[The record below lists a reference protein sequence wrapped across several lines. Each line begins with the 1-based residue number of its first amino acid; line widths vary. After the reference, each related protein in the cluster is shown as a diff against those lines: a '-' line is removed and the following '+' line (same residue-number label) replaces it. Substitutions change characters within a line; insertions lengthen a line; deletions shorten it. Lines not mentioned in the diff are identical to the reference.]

1 MVIICKYG
9 GATTLWSTLMDAVLA
24 QNSIGITEL
33 KKNLSAVIRDAGTD
47 TIVVL
52 HHNKPSAYLVPAST
66 YEALMDVLDDLQL
79 IPVVQ
84 QRISSWQAEPDKV
97 IEITRSELENIARGM
112 PPKSSKPR
120 TSTKSRAAAL

>member
-1 MVIICKYG
+1 
-9 GATTLWSTLMDAVLA
+9 MDALLA
-24 QNSIGITEL
+24 ETSIGITEL
-33 KKNLSAVIRDAGTD
+33 KKNPSAVIREAGAQ

-84 QRISSWQAEPDKV
+84 QRISSWQADPDQV
-97 IEITRSELENIARGM
+97 IEVRRSELENIARGKA
-112 PPKSSKPR
+112 PTSAKAR
-120 TSTKSRAAAL
+120 ASTKSRSSAV

>member
-1 MVIICKYG
+1 
-9 GATTLWSTLMDAVLA
+9 MDAVLA
-24 QNSIGITEL
+24 ETSIGITEL
-33 KKNLSAVIRDAGTD
+33 KKNPSAVIREAGTD

-84 QRISSWQAEPDKV
+84 ERIAAWQQAPDALVEVTK
-97 IEITRSELENIARGM
+97 SELQAIAKGL
-112 PPKSSKPR
+112 PAKSSKPR
-120 TSTKSRAAAL
+120 GPARAIC

>member
-1 MVIICKYG
+1 
-9 GATTLWSTLMDAVLA
+9 MDAVLA
-24 QNSIGITEL
+24 ETSIGITEL
-33 KKNLSAVIRDAGTD
+33 KKNPSAVIRDAGTE

-84 QRISSWQAEPDKV
+84 QRVAAWQADPGNV
-97 IEITRSELENIARGM
+97 IEVTRDELVTIASGKASKRS
-112 PPKSSKPR
+112 KSKASAQV
-120 TSTKSRAAAL
+120 SLDAA

>member
-1 MVIICKYG
+1 
-9 GATTLWSTLMDAVLA
+9 MDALLA
-24 QNSIGITEL
+24 ETSIGITEL
-33 KKNLSAVIRDAGTD
+33 KKNPSAVIRDAGTD

-84 QRISSWQAEPDKV
+84 QRISSWQADPDNV
-97 IEITRSELENIARGM
+97 IELSRDELIELASGSKAKAGRPTAR
-112 PPKSSKPR
+112 
-120 TSTKSRAAAL
+120 TKSGGL